1 MMLLCVDHKEI
12 VGVLVALTVLAFLFR
27 RFLLS
32 EFVQSKVRAVR
43 RGAACVMQQYVT
55 IVNWIDKKSRIVAG
69 LIPHCFFVGALLFL
83 QHKFS
88 SFRYFFYVLYVTFSI
103 YWLVKKNSLYRN
115 LPFSVAN
122 NEFKY
127 VIILSMFIK
136 VR

>member
-1 MMLLCVDHKEI
+1 MLLCVDHKEI

-55 IVNWIDKKSRIVAG
+55 IVNWIDKKSRIVAV

-88 SFRYFFYVLYVTFSI
+88 SFRYFFLRFICNVFHLLVSKKKLTLSKLTFFRC
-103 YWLVKKNSLYRN
+103 K
-115 LPFSVAN
+115 
-122 NEFKY
+122 
-127 VIILSMFIK
+127 
-136 VR
+136 